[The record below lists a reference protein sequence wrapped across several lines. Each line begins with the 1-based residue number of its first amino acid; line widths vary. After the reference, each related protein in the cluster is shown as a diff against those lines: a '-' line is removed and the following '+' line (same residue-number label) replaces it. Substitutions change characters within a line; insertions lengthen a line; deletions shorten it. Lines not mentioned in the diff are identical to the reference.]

1 MNDASTMATISLVLH
16 VTFDHLAVLQDH
28 LVQLESTPFAEAA
41 AIGAVSELGLVATV
55 QITFGVAAL
64 APRTHANGFR
74 SFT

>member
-1 MNDASTMATISLVLH
+1 MNGASTMATISLVLH

-28 LVQLESTPFAEAA
+28 LVHLESTPFAEAA
-41 AIGAVSELGLVATV
+41 AIGAVSELGLV
-55 QITFGVAAL
+55 TFGVAAL